1 MKRPIS
7 IITSKFP
14 TTLNAAFIT
23 PTTHAFPVVADGG
36 FMEKAETVFLIEA
49 TVFLGIG
56 EGHQRP
62 AAPSLDVRNESVADQ
77 PTADSLSLTVGTD
90 SERTEVPDALTALFI
105 DDNARGRD

>member
-7 IITSKFP
+7 LITSKFP
-14 TTLNAAFIT
+14 TTLNAALIA

-36 FMEKAETVFLIEA
+36 FMEKTETVFLIETA
-49 TVFLGIG
+49 VFLEIG

-77 PTADSLSLTVGTD
+77 PTA
-90 SERTEVPDALTALFI
+90 RPP
-105 DDNARGRD
+105 AREKGPIL